1 MEIGEHPLAFASR
14 LWEMFSCYSGLP
26 NATKQ
31 NLMFKSALIAQ
42 SSSHMREAIA
52 LHVDVNTPYEQIIS
66 KMTQHFNAVAAFGK
80 RKCSRLPNGFRQRPW
95 RFERV
100 NSEGVTLCYACRK
113 IGHIA
118 RHCRDNERPHQSFV
132 CHVCGRMG
140 HKAKTV
146 SLFTQKKDGIP

>member
-31 NLMFKSALIAQ
+31 KLMFKSALIAQ

-66 KMTQHFNAVAAFGK
+66 KMTQHFNARSQMKAAESRHPVAAFGK
-80 RKCSRLPNGFRQRPW
+80 RKCSRLSNGFRQRPW
-95 RFERV
+95 RFERLD
-100 NSEGVTLCYACRK
+100 SEGVTLCYACGK
-113 IGHIA
+113 IGHIVKTM
-118 RHCRDNERPHQSFV
+118 RDLIKALFVMHVERMV
-132 CHVCGRMG
+132 
-140 HKAKTV
+140 T
-146 SLFTQKKDGIP
+146 